1 MTQTIKIYYGKNI
14 TSKKLSDVFA
24 SFLLAGKQVEFKE
37 MKYIDN
43 DQIITKTQSAR
54 K

>member
-1 MTQTIKIYYGKNI
+1 MPQTIKIYYGKNI
-14 TSKKLSDVFA
+14 TSKNLSDVFA

-37 MKYIDN
+37 MKYIAN
-43 DQIITKTQSAR
+43 DHRIKKTESAR

>member
-1 MTQTIKIYYGKNI
+1 MTRPIKIYYGKNI

-24 SFLLAGKQVEFKE
+24 SFLLAGKEVEFKPI
-37 MKYIDN
+37 KYIDN
-43 DQIITKTQSAR
+43 DHTIKKTQPTR